1 MTIAP
6 PRPRRSVL
14 YMPAANARALEKA
27 QTLDADGFIFDLEDA
42 VAPDA
47 KDRARAQLRD
57 ALAGFDY
64 RGRERIVRVNGLD
77 TPWAA
82 EDLRMAAASGA
93 EAVLIPKVESPAT
106 LLAAEAAL
114 AAAGAPPAQ
123 ALWAMMET
131 PRAFLRAD
139 AIAGA
144 TPRLA
149 ALAMGTSDL
158 AQELRALHTPDR
170 AALMPSLA
178 IGLLAAR
185 AHGLAALDG
194 VHLDLADDAGFADA
208 CRQALVMGF
217 DGKTLIHPKS
227 IAVAN
232 ATFAP
237 PPDRIAWAERVVA
250 VHAEAEAAGR
260 GVVLLDGKLI
270 ENLHVAEARRILA
283 LAAMISRQSAAS
295 R

>member
-1 MTIAP
+1 MSIAP
-6 PRPRRSVL
+6 PRPRRSIL

-47 KDRARAQLRD
+47 KAMAREQLRD
-57 ALAGFDY
+57 ALARFDY

-77 TPWAA
+77 TAWAA
-82 EDLRMAAASGA
+82 DDLRMAAASGA
-93 EAVLIPKVESPAT
+93 DAVLIPKVESPAT
-106 LLAAEAAL
+106 LVAAEQAL
-114 AAAGAPPAQ
+114 AAAGAPAAQ

-170 AALMPSLA
+170 MALVPSLA

-227 IAVAN
+227 IGVAN
-232 ATFAP
+232 AIFAP
-237 PPDRIAWAERVVA
+237 TPERVAWAERVLA
-250 VHAEAEAAGR
+250 VHAEAETAGK
-260 GVVLLDGKLI
+260 GIVLLDGKLI
-270 ENLHVAEARRILA
+270 ENLHVVEARRILA
-283 LAAMISRQSAAS
+283 TATAITRSTAAS